1 MALKAKREKGLS
13 IVKVVVEWLLVFALL
28 VVRYLGVS
36 YCSTKT
42 YWHCGISYNSDYA
55 EFWSIEEWNCAYLS
69 RQNTH
74 ISFFI
79 FKFDVF
85 RSMKYVRIP
94 NNFHNF
100 DNILHEMVEFIWIT
114 NDNI

>member
-74 ISFFI
+74 ISFFLYSNLMYLGQWNMSGYQII
-79 FKFDVF
+79 FKMFD
-85 RSMKYVRIP
+85 
-94 NNFHNF
+94 
-100 DNILHEMVEFIWIT
+100 DILNEKFMWIT
-114 NDNI
+114 INSI